1 MWILRWIWQC
11 LSDLSTALDVLDWT
25 GWKSWVLAAIL
36 ATVSGG
42 MAFLLNAPIWAVFAM
57 AVAGACIALGG
68 IIAWQNWRSAGTNRD
83 RAVPALTAEAIQ
95 GLTRELER
103 QRWSNATGKFTEQ
116 RRNRIV
122 RELPSPLKIE
132 YQEGLGSYF
141 QEYPTRRAGL
151 GDGAGQLVR
160 IKVSHESPASIDNVQ
175 VKVQNVVPLRSI
187 KGIPFHLH
195 RMNDNPPAGS
205 PVPFQAFT
213 NLAHKQEEYFDVATH
228 SKFLMST
235 GILEFNCIDG
245 KAREIEE
252 YPAEI
257 LIRVTGKDVKMV
269 ERRFRID
276 VDDQNNLKMSMLSE
290 S

>member
-1 MWILRWIWQC
+1 M
-11 LSDLSTALDVLDWT
+11 DVLDWMGRKT
-25 GWKSWVLAAIL
+25 WVSVVISGAVSAITAALLSAPGWL
-36 ATVSGG
+36 
-42 MAFLLNAPIWAVFAM
+42 VFAL
-57 AVAGACIALGG
+57 AIAGACIALGV
-68 IIAWQNWRSAGTNRD
+68 IIAWQNLRDANSSRD
-83 RAVPALTAEAIQ
+83 RADSVSADEAVQ

-103 QRWSNATGKFTEQ
+103 QRWSKATGRFTEQ
-116 RRNRIV
+116 IRNRIV

-151 GDGAGQLVR
+151 GDGVGQLVR

-175 VKVQNVVPLRSI
+175 VKVQNVVPPRSI

-195 RMNDNPPAGS
+195 RMNDNPLPGS
-205 PVPFQAFT
+205 PIPFQAFT

-235 GILEFNCIDG
+235 GTLEFNCIDG

-276 VDDQNNLKMSMLSE
+276 VDDQNNLRMSMLNE
-290 S
+290 A